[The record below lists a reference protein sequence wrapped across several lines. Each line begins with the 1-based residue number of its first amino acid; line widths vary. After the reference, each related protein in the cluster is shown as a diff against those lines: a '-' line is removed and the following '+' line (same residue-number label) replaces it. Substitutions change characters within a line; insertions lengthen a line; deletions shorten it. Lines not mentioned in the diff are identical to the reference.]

1 MSASLS
7 RFMSSFFASWRS
19 SRYSRLATFTI
30 FISAALVLSSSEI
43 ANKATHPHLRD
54 GRNGDS
60 NIAKIDGGETFEFW
74 ISKLPSILEVD
85 ARFMDLFKL
94 FMMRYRR
101 LYLFS
106 SEMVTRAR
114 VFVNNTVV
122 AEHLE
127 EQNRFARFGITAY
140 SDLEPE
146 EFLQAAGVTV
156 LRDVSAVLQSNSTKS
171 GAANTRSYKQNT
183 STLLDIAS
191 YRPTNVSTTVRLQG
205 AWASS
210 IAHAVTA
217 SVETAI
223 IVKQQKLTQLSVQE
237 LMDCG
242 SPQSIS
248 DALAYVSQN
257 GLVEEFEHPY
267 LTRPANC
274 SETPTNVPRFGRH
287 VKYAKVGASEGDL
300 MRAVQS
306 TGSVVALLPVCSDLW
321 QHYQGGIISSE
332 CPVSSA
338 QGVMA
343 VQITGWGI
351 ENGYRFWNIRTSLG
365 HHFGER
371 GSMRLLL
378 GRGLWSIAN
387 EAYSVEL

>member
-1 MSASLS
+1 
-7 RFMSSFFASWRS
+7 MSSLFAGWRA

-60 NIAKIDGGETFEFW
+60 NIARIDGGETFEQW
-74 ISKLPSILEVD
+74 IARLPEILNVD
-85 ARFMDLFKL
+85 VRFMDLFKL

-106 SEMVTRAR
+106 DEMVNRAG
-114 VFVNNTVV
+114 VFVNNTIV

-127 EQNRFARFGITAY
+127 EQNRFARFGITAF

-146 EFLQAAGVTV
+146 EFVQSVGVTIV
-156 LRDVSAVLQSNSTKS
+156 RDVSAVLHSNQTKS
-171 GAANTRSYKQNT
+171 TSANARSFKPHT

-242 SPQSIS
+242 LPTNIP

-267 LTRPANC
+267 LNRPANC
-274 SETPTNVPRFGRH
+274 SETPVNLPRFGRH
-287 VKYAKVGASEGDL
+287 IKYVKVEPSEGDL
-300 MRAVQS
+300 MRAIQS
-306 TGSVVALLPVCSDLW
+306 TGSVVALLPFCSDLW

-343 VQITGWGI
+343 VQITGWGT
-351 ENGYRFWNIRTSLG
+351 ENGQRFWNLRTSLG
-365 HHFGER
+365 RHFGER

-387 EAYSVEL
+387 EAYAVEL